1 MQVRD
6 AMSTVVLT
14 IGPSHT
20 LRHAAKRMSEQRVGA
35 AVVHDHDGQGPS
47 ILTERDILV
56 SAAASLDLDTELAG
70 DHLTQNA
77 VVADPEW
84 SLDDAA
90 AAMLRGGFRHLVV
103 CQDGAVVGILSM
115 RDVVRCWS
123 EQPAR
128 AGA

>member
-1 MQVRD
+1 MRVHD
-6 AMSTVVLT
+6 AMSATVLT

-20 LRHAAKRMSEQRVGA
+20 LRHAAKRMSELRVGA
-35 AVVHDHDGQGPS
+35 AVVHDDDGQGPS
-47 ILTERDILV
+47 ILTERDILDSV
-56 SAAASLDLDTELAG
+56 AASHDMDSELAG

-103 CQDGAVVGILSM
+103 CQDGAVVGVLSM

-123 EQPAR
+123 KQPAR

>member
-14 IGPSHT
+14 IGPSHP
-20 LRHAAKRMSEQRVGA
+20 LRHAAKRMAEQHVGA
-35 AVVHDHDGQGPS
+35 AIVQDDDGQGLS
-47 ILTERDILV
+47 ILTERDILDAV
-56 SAAASLDLDTELAG
+56 AASHDMDAELAG

-77 VVADPEW
+77 VIADPGW
-84 SLDDAA
+84 SLDEAA

-103 CQDGAVVGILSM
+103 CQDGEVVGVLSM
-115 RDVVRCWS
+115 RDIVRCWS
-123 EQPAR
+123 DQPAR

>member
-1 MQVRD
+1 MQVRA
-6 AMSTVVLT
+6 AMSSAVLT

-20 LRHAAKRMSEQRVGA
+20 LRHAAKRMSELRVGA
-35 AVVHDHDGQGPS
+35 AVVHDDDGQGPS
-47 ILTERDILV
+47 ILTERDILDSV
-56 SAAASLDLDTELAG
+56 AASHDLDAEVAG
-70 DHLTQNA
+70 DHVTQRA
-77 VVADPEW
+77 VVADPAW
-84 SLDDAA
+84 SLDAAA

-103 CQDGAVVGILSM
+103 CQDGAVIGILSM

>member
-1 MQVRD
+1 MFVRD
-6 AMSTVVLT
+6 AMSMVVLT
-14 IGPSHT
+14 IGPNHT
-20 LRHAAKRMSEQRVGA
+20 LRHAARRMAEQRVGA
-35 AVVHDHDGQGPS
+35 AVVHDDGGHGPS

-56 SAAASLDLDTELAG
+56 SAAASLDLDVELAG

-77 VVADPEW
+77 VVADPDW
-84 SLDDAA
+84 SLDAA
-90 AAMLRGGFRHLVV
+90 ATAMLRGGFRHLVV

>member
-1 MQVRD
+1 MLVRD

-35 AVVHDHDGQGPS
+35 AVVHDDGGQGPS
-47 ILTERDILV
+47 ILAERDILESV
-56 SAAASLDLDTELAG
+56 AASHDLDAELAG

-84 SLDDAA
+84 SLDAAA

-103 CQDGAVVGILSM
+103 CQDGVVVGILSM

-123 EQPAR
+123 EQPAH